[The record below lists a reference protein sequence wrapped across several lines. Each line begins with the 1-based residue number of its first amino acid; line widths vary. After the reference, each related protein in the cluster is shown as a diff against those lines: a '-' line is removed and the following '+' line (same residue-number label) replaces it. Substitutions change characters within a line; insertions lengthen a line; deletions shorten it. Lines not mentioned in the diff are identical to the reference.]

1 MRNFLNNDQKG
12 SMISLICSSLCFQ
25 VQYQNIRR
33 GEKRIIFSFHILFIF
48 SNVVKEYVS
57 RIFLSFFL
65 YREIVLVIF
74 WYLPP
79 QNRSI
84 LLTWKSNII
93 FISLPFLYHMLY
105 LSITNRYLTKR
116 PENKK
121 NSRAKVKNIIYYLS

>member
-1 MRNFLNNDQKG
+1 MFLNNDQKG

-74 WYLPP
+74 GIYHH
-79 QNRSI
+79 NRSI

-93 FISLPFLYHMLY
+93 FISLLFLYHMLY

-121 NSRAKVKNIIYYLS
+121 NSREKARNIIYYLS

>member
-1 MRNFLNNDQKG
+1 
-12 SMISLICSSLCFQ
+12 MISLICSSLCFQ

-57 RIFLSFFL
+57 RIFLSFSCTEKL
-65 YREIVLVIF
+65 F
-74 WYLPP
+74 WLFFGIYHH
-79 QNRSI
+79 NRSI

-93 FISLPFLYHMLY
+93 FISLLFLYHMLY

-121 NSRAKVKNIIYYLS
+121 NSREKVRNIIDYLVKKQIEIMNLLIK